1 MAQLEAPPAAGRS
14 SAAMAVATAVSRALG
29 FVRTAVWAWALGLNI
44 VGTTYLVA
52 NTVPNIVYI
61 LLAGGMLNAVF
72 VPQLVRAAQRD
83 KSFER
88 AYTDR
93 LLTLVGVGLTL
104 ITVAALAAAPL
115 LIRAYAGINWSSA
128 DEALAVAFALWFLP
142 QIFFYGVYTMLGQVL
157 NARGKFSAMAW
168 APVVN
173 NVVSI
178 AVGVGFVVFGTVD
191 TGNGPDATSSLA
203 TLEIAFLGAG
213 TTLGVAAQ
221 ALVLVAALR
230 KAGFG
235 YRPRF
240 DFRGH
245 GLGRAGRLAG
255 WTLLFVAV
263 NQVAFWVVTKVA
275 TTAGK
280 AAEGSA
286 PAAGLPSYT
295 YAYALFL
302 LPHAI
307 VTVSLTTALLPRM
320 SAAAAERRLAD
331 LRSDV
336 SSSLRMSAVA
346 TIPAAALFLALGPLL
361 TRVMLFGSPGADARY
376 VGLVLMAFA
385 PGLLVFSAQYVLL
398 RTFYALEDTRTPF
411 QVQCVITAVNIAT
424 VLAAYAWLPTR
435 WVVVGMAGAYSV
447 SYLVGLAVSFAVLRR
462 YISGVD
468 GRRVAA
474 TWSRLALATAL
485 PAVAAFFVARALTE
499 LLGNGV
505 WQSLVALAVAGP
517 LMVLG
522 FLGCAAL
529 LRVDEVK
536 SLRRLARRNP
546 QA

>member
-1 MAQLEAPPAAGRS
+1 MAQLGASPTAGRA
-14 SAAMAVATAVSRALG
+14 SAAMAAATTVSRALG

-44 VGTTYLVA
+44 VATTYLVA

-83 KSFER
+83 EGFAR
-88 AYTDR
+88 GYTDR
-93 LLTLVGVGLTL
+93 LLTLAGLGL
-104 ITVAALAAAPL
+104 VVITVSALVAAPL
-115 LIRAYAGINWSSA
+115 LIRAYAGTDWSSA
-128 DEALAVAFALWFLP
+128 DVALAVAFALWFLP
-142 QIFFYGVYTMLGQVL
+142 QIFFYGLYTMLGQVL
-157 NARGKFSAMAW
+157 NARGRFGAMAW

-178 AVGVGFVVFGTVD
+178 AIGAVFAVFGTVD
-191 TGNGPDATSSLA
+191 TGNGPDATSSLSRM
-203 TLEIAFLGAG
+203 EIAFLGAG

-221 ALVLVAALR
+221 ALVLVAALH

-280 AAEGSA
+280 AAESSA

-295 YAYALFL
+295 YAYAVFL

-320 SAAAAERRLAD
+320 SAAAAEHRLAD

-336 SSSLRMSAVA
+336 SSSLRMSAAA
-346 TIPAAALFLALGPLL
+346 TIPAAAVFLALGPLL
-361 TRVMLFGSPGADARY
+361 TRVMLFGNPASDARY

-411 QVQCVITAVNIAT
+411 RIQVVITVVNVAT

-435 WVVVGMAGAYSV
+435 WVVVGMAGGYSI
-447 SYLVGLAVSFAVLRR
+447 SYLVGLTVSFSVLRR
-462 YISGVD
+462 RLGGVD
-468 GRRVAA
+468 GRRVSA
-474 TWSRLALATAL
+474 TWARLAVATL
-485 PAVAAFFVARALTE
+485 VPATAAFFVARALTA
-499 LLGNGV
+499 LMGNGY
-505 WQSLVALAVAGP
+505 WGSLLALSVAAPVVGF
-517 LMVLG
+517 G
-522 FLGCAAL
+522 FLSCAAL

-536 SLRRLARRNP
+536 SLRQTARR
-546 QA
+546 AM